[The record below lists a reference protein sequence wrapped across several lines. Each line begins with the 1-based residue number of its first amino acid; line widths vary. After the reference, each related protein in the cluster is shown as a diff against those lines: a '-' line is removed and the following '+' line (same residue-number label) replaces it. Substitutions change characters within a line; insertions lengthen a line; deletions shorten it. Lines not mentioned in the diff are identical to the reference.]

1 MVENGTEAASRGLCT
16 DLDSAARDLLQPRLG
31 SSQKDDGGKGGN
43 RTLDPGI
50 MSALPKPP
58 WLDRDPLVDLKSLII
73 LTH

>member
-1 MVENGTEAASRGLCT
+1 VAKLNDKPLLALTMRLPWNGFQNAAPHAF
-16 DLDSAARDLLQPRLG
+16 DLI
-31 SSQKDDGGKGGN
+31 GGKGLN

-50 MSALPKPP
+50 MSALPRPP